1 MELLSEKVPFTRPV
15 YRGGYWEEETG
26 ERLRTLPEAL
36 EILGGELGIDT
47 NITLKYPSQ
56 VLNPLHNN
64 LVSKF
69 FGWYDEDLSK
79 TFGEYRDI
87 LKKVRSELWKCLRRA
102 QGVR

>member
-15 YRGGYWEEETG
+15 YRGGYWKEETG

-56 VLNPLHNN
+56 VLNNN
-64 LVSKF
+64 PVSRF
-69 FGWYDEDLSK
+69 FGLCNEDDAMTLSR
-79 TFGEYRDI
+79 YRKDLDKAPVWSI
-87 LKKVRSELWKCLRRA
+87 P
-102 QGVR
+102 